1 MEARKIIGK
10 FRKKAREIALKVL
23 YAYELQDKDADI
35 NELLEDII
43 KDIRNK
49 ISEKTLQYAY
59 AIVNGIVEHIDEI
72 DEIIKK
78 YLKDWRF
85 ERLGNI
91 EKTLLRIGTY
101 ELLFADIPDKGRV
114 FIDILDLAKCY
125 SLGEDALK
133 FINGILSNIYKNE
146 KKREHTESYY

>member
-1 MEARKIIGK
+1 MEANKIIGK

-23 YAYELQDKDADI
+23 FAYELQDKNVDI
-35 NELLEDII
+35 NEILESVI

-59 AIVNGIVEHIDEI
+59 AIVNGVEEHIEEI

-78 YLKDWRF
+78 YLKNWRF

-101 ELLFADIPDKGRV
+101 ELLFANVPDKGRV

-125 SLGEDALK
+125 SLDDDALK

-146 KKREHTESYY
+146 GKREHTESYF

>member
-1 MEARKIIGK
+1 METPKIIGK

-23 YAYELQDKDADI
+23 YAYELRGKDIDI
-35 NELLEDII
+35 NELLEDVI
-43 KDIRNK
+43 KDVRDK

-59 AIVNGIVEHIDEI
+59 AIVNGIAEHIEEI

-85 ERLGNI
+85 ERVGNI
-91 EKTLLRIGTY
+91 EKALLRIGTY
-101 ELLFADIPDKGRV
+101 ELLFADVPDKGRV

-125 SLGEDALK
+125 SLDEDALK
-133 FINGILSNIYKNE
+133 FINGVLSSIYKNE
-146 KKREHTESYY
+146 SKREHTESYN

>member
-23 YAYELQDKDADI
+23 YAYELQDKDIDI

-43 KDIRNK
+43 KDIRGK

-59 AIVNGIVEHIDEI
+59 AIVNGVAEHIDEI

-91 EKTLLRIGTY
+91 EKALLRIGTY
-101 ELLFADIPDKGRV
+101 ELLFADIPDKGRI

-125 SLGEDALK
+125 SLDEDALK
-133 FINGILSNIYKNE
+133 FINGILSSIYKNE
-146 KKREHTESYY
+146 NKREHTESYY